1 MIIGITGGIGSGK
14 SRVAGFWS
22 TFFGIPLVDLDV
34 ICRELLV
41 KGRPGWQALRAQ
53 FNNRFFEENGNLD
66 RVVFR
71 KAIFADDLLRKTV
84 DDVLHPLAKLSMKE
98 QCRQGSGE
106 IHLVE
111 IPLLYEAGWQQD
123 VDRVVLVVA
132 DQATRLARIIARDNV
147 SEQESVQ
154 AIRAQSPLAQKA
166 LVADHVIENNGAW
179 AATCLQV
186 LHLGRLYTDGLVKR
200 SIR

>member
-22 TFFGIPLVDLDV
+22 TFFGHPLVDLDA
-34 ICRELLV
+34 ICRDLLV
-41 KGRPGWQALRAQ
+41 RGRPGWQALRAQ
-53 FNNRFFEENGNLD
+53 FNDRFFEESGTLD
-66 RVVFR
+66 RSAFR
-71 KAIFADDLLRKTV
+71 KAIFADNILRKAV
-84 DDVLHPLAKLSMKE
+84 DDILHPLAKLSMNE

-106 IHLVE
+106 IYLVE

-123 VDRVVLVVA
+123 VDRVVVVVA
-132 DQATRLARIIARDNV
+132 DEATRRARIIARDSV

-154 AIRAQSPLAQKA
+154 ALRAQSPLAQKA

-186 LHLGRLYTDGLVKR
+186 LHLGRLYAEG
-200 SIR
+200 